1 MDKKELIGENEH
13 AITQHEIDAWNR
25 GKKDAGASARLAA
38 LNNVS
43 VKKAIAII
51 KMWAELGDFHY
62 VSTRF
67 DIDVNEA
74 RKIMSAF
81 DINSIEDAKA
91 AIRKGVISEYEDA
104 MAETR
109 AEGRALDET
118 KHKEAQERLDAYV
131 QEEPVKTE
139 EEQDAKLAQQRNDAQ
154 RQNKEDR
161 LRQLIAEGID
171 AKTNTSNFRIPIGMV
186 GRFKQMIPHGV
197 TQLQRQFGGSSKDIV
212 DEIKR
217 LAPEYDVDMLR
228 R

>member
-13 AITQHEIDAWNR
+13 AITQYEIDAWNR
-25 GKKDAGASARLAA
+25 GKNDAGASARLAA

-91 AIRKGVISEYEDA
+91 AVRNGVISEYENA

-109 AEGRALDET
+109 AESRVLNEA
-118 KHKEAQERLDAYV
+118 KYQEAQERLEAS
-131 QEEPVKTE
+131 EEEKIIKTE
-139 EEQDAKLAQQRNDAQ
+139 EEKEADLIQQRGDAQ

-171 AKTNTSNFRIPIGMV
+171 IKTNVSHFRIPLGMV

-197 TQLQRQFGGSSKDIV
+197 VQLQRQFGGSGKDIV
-212 DEIKR
+212 NEIKR